1 VKENDRPAV
10 DRAAN
15 VSASSGDSCSVTPLV
30 VVADE
35 HPEQADAA
43 WLSSLLLVGTP

>member
-1 VKENDRPAV
+1 VKENDRPAAN
-10 DRAAN
+10 RAAN
-15 VSASSGDSCSVTPLV
+15 VSASSGDSRSVPPLV

-43 WLSSLLLVGTP
+43 WLTTLLLVSAA